1 MVAAARNS
9 VRRCGPARR
18 AAACVGFLFAALLPP
33 QGTVAL
39 SQEVRPDR
47 GLFITVQNPITS
59 EVVKGIVAK
68 SNGAVTNGKVTKLI
82 FDFNPGG
89 HPASSEDYG
98 ACRQLADHLLD
109 LKQCQTVAFV
119 HNEVTGHTVLPVL
132 ACQELVMSREAK
144 LGRALSEREGQKMPL

>member
-9 VRRCGPARR
+9 VGRCGPARR
-18 AAACVGFLFAALLPP
+18 AAARVVFLFAALLLP

-82 FDFNPGG
+82 FDFNHTRPVGEG
-89 HPASSEDYG
+89 P
-98 ACRQLADHLLD
+98 LA
-109 LKQCQTVAFV
+109 
-119 HNEVTGHTVLPVL
+119 P
-132 ACQELVMSREAK
+132 R
-144 LGRALSEREGQKMPL
+144 